1 MSEFDRDC
9 ITYTQE
15 GRILQIEYA
24 NKAVEG
30 GEYHFPYSGPSLELS
45 ARTESCSELKS

>member
-24 NKAVEG
+24 TKAVESS
-30 GEYHFPYSGPSLELS
+30 EYFDIYSGPLLELS
-45 ARTESCSELKS
+45 VKMEL